1 MEKLFF
7 IPPIKTPEVLEI
19 VSLLDKNAVAHEP
32 QVCVSSE
39 TDEFIARL
47 NKLVESGYQPVMLG
61 WGCYCSDKNGGLE
74 KLQQKVPDGVLVL
87 QNTQKQSW
95 LKQVAKMLNIELT
108 VQQKL
113 KGYLSTWS
121 FGQLRAKGFSSEEIL
136 SLVREEFVAEGGSEA
151 DLAEIQ
157 RDIEHLSRVK
167 LLVIVNLESRA
178 NLMPAKFYLEEYCF
192 AEQLDV
198 AALVTFRDGSLPA
211 YIGKPSIAKDL
222 CKKFAGT
229 LEGSGNIY
237 CLSDG
242 TCQNAFQK
250 KIKSLY
256 K

>member
-7 IPPIKTPEVLEI
+7 IPQVKTPEVLEI

-39 TDEFIARL
+39 TDEFVARL
-47 NKLVESGYQPVMLG
+47 SKLVENGCQPVMLG
-61 WGCYCSDKNGGLE
+61 WGCYCSDKNGGFE

-87 QNTQKQSW
+87 QNPPTQSW
-95 LKQVAKMLNIELT
+95 LKPVATMLNVGLT
-108 VQQKL
+108 VHQKL
-113 KGYLSTWS
+113 TGYLSTWS

-136 SLVREEFVAEGGSEA
+136 SLVREEFLAEGGSNA
-151 DLAEIQ
+151 DLTEIQ
-157 RDIEHLSRVK
+157 SDVEHLSRVK
-167 LLVIVNLESRA
+167 LLIIVNLKSHA
-178 NLMPAKFYLEEYCF
+178 SLVPAKFYLEEYCL
-192 AEQLDV
+192 AEHLDV

-222 CKKFAGT
+222 RKKFAGD
-229 LEGSGNIY
+229 LEGCGNIF